1 MMATG
6 VDIERLGLMLVVGQ
20 PKTTSEYIQ
29 ATSRIGR
36 QYPGLVVTL
45 YDGARP
51 RDRSHFEHFIPYHQA
66 FYKYVEPTSVTPFSG
81 ASRERALHAVLVT
94 LVRHLEGLAENQEAT
109 EISSLTTLGE
119 LEKMVCNRVKE
130 MDPKEEAATRQEIEA
145 LFDEWK
151 EAADIYDNLT
161 YGTLSYAMNR
171 RTRREEGISL
181 LKAAGLEEAKGKWS
195 TLTSMRDVDV
205 ECNVEIRG

>member
-1 MMATG
+1 
-6 VDIERLGLMLVVGQ
+6 
-20 PKTTSEYIQ
+20 
-29 ATSRIGR
+29 
-36 QYPGLVVTL
+36 
-45 YDGARP
+45 
-51 RDRSHFEHFIPYHQA
+51 
-66 FYKYVEPTSVTPFSG
+66 
-81 ASRERALHAVLVT
+81 
-94 LVRHLEGLAENQEAT
+94 
-109 EISSLTTLGE
+109 
-119 LEKMVCNRVKE
+119 